1 MTDDI
6 VDRLRNGYIWDK
18 LPIEAA
24 DEIERLR
31 VIVHALEID
40 YGENADE
47 IERLREELAQLHEAV
62 KPSVLDCT
70 EYCFEECQRGTEPI
84 ENCACF
90 KVGVAIAVRE
100 RNT

>member
-6 VDRLRNGYIWDK
+6 VVRLR
-18 LPIEAA
+18 EA
-24 DEIERLR
+24 ERQYVNNQYNL
-31 VIVHALEID
+31 HAR
-40 YGENADE
+40 AAAE
-47 IERLREELAQLHEAV
+47 IERLREELAQLYEAV

-70 EYCFEECQRGTEPI
+70 EYCFEECQRGIEPI

>member
-1 MTDDI
+1 MIEDI
-6 VDRLRNGYIWDK
+6 VARLRGLADCDARAGEPLGK
-18 LPIEAA
+18 CMREAA
-24 DEIERLR
+24 
-31 VIVHALEID
+31 A
-40 YGENADE
+40 E
-47 IERLREELAQLHEAV
+47 IERLREELAQLHEEV

-70 EYCFEECQRGTEPI
+70 EYCFEECQRGIEPI

>member
-1 MTDDI
+1 MIDDI
-6 VDRLRNGYIWDK
+6 VKLLRRRMAYASASDRKYERPMDWD
-18 LPIEAA
+18 EA
-24 DEIERLR
+24 D
-31 VIVHALEID
+31 ALLS
-40 YGENADE
+40 E
-47 IERLREELAQLHEAV
+47 IERLREELAQLHEEV

-70 EYCFEECQRGTEPI
+70 EYCFEECQRGIEPI

>member
-1 MTDDI
+1 MRWWKGEI
-6 VDRLRNGYIWDK
+6 GELF
-18 LPIEAA
+18 EAA
-24 DEIERLR
+24 DK
-31 VIVHALEID
+31 
-40 YGENADE
+40 